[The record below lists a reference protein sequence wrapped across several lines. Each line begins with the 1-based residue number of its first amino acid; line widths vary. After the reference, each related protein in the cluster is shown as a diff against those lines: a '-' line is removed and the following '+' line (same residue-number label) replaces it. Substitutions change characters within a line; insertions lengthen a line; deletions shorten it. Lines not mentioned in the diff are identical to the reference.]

1 MALVVADRI
10 QETTATTGTGTYNLA
25 GAKTGFASFAAV
37 GDGNTTYY
45 ACTDDT
51 NFEVG
56 IGTFTASGTTLAR
69 TTILSSSNS
78 NNAVSWSAGDKDIFV
93 TLPSEKAVLE
103 DASNNV
109 AIGNNITVG
118 GTVDGRDLAADG
130 TKLDAI
136 EANATADQT
145 AAEIRTLVESA
156 SDSNVFTDADHTKLN
171 GIEPNATADQT
182 AAEIRTAVEAATD
195 SNVFTDA
202 DHTKLNG
209 IETSADVTDTA
220 NVTSAGALMDSEVQ
234 NLADVKNF
242 DASDYATAAQGT
254 LAANALPKSGGTM
267 SGDIDGN
274 GNKVLFANLYAQ
286 LSDLPSASTY
296 HGMFAHVHATGLA
309 YYAHGGAWIPLA
321 SLTGAAFTGAI
332 TTTSTFDGR
341 DVATDGTK
349 LDGIAASANN
359 YVHPNHSGEVT
370 STADGATVIADN
382 IVDEANLKVS
392 NSPTNGYFLSA
403 QSGNTGGLTWAAVSS
418 VGGATGV
425 DFNDNTK
432 ARFGTG
438 NDLEIYHDGSNS
450 YIDDSGTGRLYLR
463 GNDRVQIQKYTGEDM
478 ITCNADGSVNLYY
491 DNSKKFET
499 TSSGASISGT
509 CAVSNNI
516 TCSNTVTANTF
527 NATSD
532 ATLKTNIS
540 PIENPLSILK
550 KITGVSFDWKNNEG
564 SAEGVLA
571 QDVEQVLP
579 NAVNTDEEGKKS
591 VSYNN
596 LVGVLIE
603 AVKGQQEQINNLKD
617 RLSGLSS

>member
-25 GAKTGFASFAAV
+25 GAKTGFSSFAAV

-51 NFEVG
+51 DFEVG

-109 AIGNNITVG
+109 TTG
-118 GTVDGRDLAADG
+118 GTVNGRNLSTDG
-130 TKLDAI
+130 TKLDGI
-136 EANATADQT
+136 EDSATADQT
-145 AAEIRTLVESA
+145 KSDIEGLGIDLPAANLTGTIPAARLSTATTQAESDDSTKIATTAYVVDKITTLIGGAPSTLNDLNELA
-156 SDSNVFTDADHTKLN
+156 AAINDDANYNSTLTTALATKL
-171 GIEPNATADQT
+171 P
-182 AAEIRTAVEAATD
+182 
-195 SNVFTDA
+195 
-202 DHTKLNG
+202 L
-209 IETSADVTDTA
+209 
-220 NVTSAGALMDSEVQ
+220 
-234 NLADVKNF
+234 
-242 DASDYATAAQGT
+242 
-254 LAANALPKSGGTM
+254 SGGAM
-267 SGDIDGN
+267 
-274 GNKVLFANLYAQ
+274 
-286 LSDLPSASTY
+286 
-296 HGMFAHVHATGLA
+296 
-309 YYAHGGAWIPLA
+309 
-321 SLTGAAFTGAI
+321 TGAI
-332 TTTSTFDGR
+332 TTNSTFDGR

-392 NSPTNGYFLSA
+392 NTPTNGYFLSA
-403 QSGNTGGLTWAAVSS
+403 QSGNTGGLTWASPPAGYSNSDVDTHLNQSSASSGEYLQWNGSDYAWAAVSS
-418 VGGATGV
+418 GNP
-425 DFNDNTK
+425 FNQTLNT
-432 ARFGTG
+432 
-438 NDLEIYHDGSNS
+438 SNS
-450 YIDDSGTGRLYLR
+450 PTFSSLIVS
-463 GNDRVQIQKYTGEDM
+463 N
-478 ITCNADGSVNLYY
+478 NL
-491 DNSKKFET
+491 T
-499 TSSGASISGT
+499 
-509 CAVSNNI
+509 VSNNI
-516 TCSNTVTANTF
+516 TCNNTVTANTF

-532 ATLKTNIS
+532 ATLKTNIA
-540 PIENPLSILK
+540 PIENPLAILK
-550 KITGVSFDWKNNEG
+550 KITGVSFDWKDSKE

-603 AVKGQQEQINNLKD
+603 AVKGQQEQINNLKA
-617 RLSGLSS
+617 RLNGLSS

>member
-1 MALVVADRI
+1 MALIVVDRV
-10 QETTATTGTGTYNLA
+10 QETTNTTGTGTYTLA
-25 GAKTGFASFAAV
+25 GAKSGFASFAGV
-37 GDGNTTYY
+37 GNGNTTYY
-45 ACTDDT
+45 ACTDGT

-56 IGTFTASGTTLAR
+56 IGTYTASGTTLAR
-69 TTILSSSNS
+69 TTILTSSNS
-78 NNAVSWSAGDKDIFV
+78 NNPVSWSSGQKDIFV
-93 TLPSEKAVLE
+93 TLPAAKAMFE

-130 TKLDAI
+130 TKLDGI
-136 EANATADQT
+136 EASATADQT

-171 GIEPNATADQT
+171 GIEA
-182 AAEIRTAVEAATD
+182 
-195 SNVFTDA
+195 
-202 DHTKLNG
+202 
-209 IETSADVTDTA
+209 SADVTDST
-220 NVTSAGALMDSEVQ
+220 NVAAAGALMDSEVS
-234 NLADVKNF
+234 NLSDVKAF
-242 DASDYATAAQGT
+242 DAADYATAAQGT
-254 LAANALPKSGGTM
+254 LAGNALPKSGGTM

-332 TTTSTFDGR
+332 TTSSTFDGR
-341 DVATDGTK
+341 DVATDGAK

-370 STADGATVIADN
+370 SSADGATVIADN
-382 IVDEANLKVS
+382 VVDEANLKVS
-392 NSPTNGYFLSA
+392 NTPTNGYFLSA
-403 QSGNTGGLTWAAVSS
+403 QSGNTGGLTWATPPAGYSNSDVDSHLTTA
-418 VGGATGV
+418 GI
-425 DFNDNTK
+425 DFNDNVT

-438 NDLEIYHDGSNS
+438 HDLQIYHNGT
-450 YIDDSGTGRLYLR
+450 DSVIQEQVSTRRLLIAADEIVLR
-463 GNDRVQIQKYTGEDM
+463 KGDLSEDM
-478 ITCNADGSVNLYY
+478 ARFYKDGAVELYHN
-491 DNSKKFET
+491 NSKKFET
-499 TSSGASISGT
+499 TSSGATITGT
-509 CAVSNNI
+509 C
-516 TCSNTVTANTF
+516 TASVF

-532 ATLKTNIS
+532 ATLKTNIA

-603 AVKGQQEQINNLKD
+603 AVKGQQEQINKLKE
-617 RLSGLSS
+617 RLNGLSG

>member
-1 MALVVADRI
+1 MALIVVDRV
-10 QETTATTGTGTYNLA
+10 QETTNTTGTGTYTLA
-25 GAKTGFASFAAV
+25 GAKSGFASFAGV
-37 GDGNTTYY
+37 GNGNTTYY
-45 ACTDDT
+45 ACTDGT

-56 IGTFTASGTTLAR
+56 IGTYTASGTTLAR
-69 TTILSSSNS
+69 TTILTSSNS
-78 NNAVSWSAGDKDIFV
+78 NNPVSWSSGQKDIFV
-93 TLPSEKAVLE
+93 TLPAAKAMFE

-130 TKLDAI
+130 TKLDGI
-136 EANATADQT
+136 EASATADQT

-171 GIEPNATADQT
+171 GIEASATADQT
-182 AAEIRTAVEAATD
+182 DAEIRAAVEAASD

-209 IETSADVTDTA
+209 IEASADVTDTA

-234 NLADVKNF
+234 NLADVKAF

-341 DVATDGTK
+341 DVATDGAK

-392 NSPTNGYFLSA
+392 NTPTNGYFLSA
-403 QSGNTGGLTWAAVSS
+403 QSGNTGGLTWASVSLPNQS
-418 VGGATGV
+418 L
-425 DFNDNTK
+425 N
-432 ARFGTG
+432 
-438 NDLEIYHDGSNS
+438 
-450 YIDDSGTGRLYLR
+450 
-463 GNDRVQIQKYTGEDM
+463 
-478 ITCNADGSVNLYY
+478 
-491 DNSKKFET
+491 
-499 TSSGASISGT
+499 TSSAPTFASLI
-509 CAVSNNI
+509 VSNTI
-516 TCSNTVTANTF
+516 TANTF

-532 ATLKTNIS
+532 ATLKTNIA

-603 AVKGQQEQINNLKD
+603 AVKGQQDQINKLKD
-617 RLSGLSS
+617 RLNGLSS

>member
-1 MALVVADRI
+1 MALIVVDRV
-10 QETTATTGTGTYNLA
+10 QETTNTTGTGTYTLA
-25 GAKTGFASFAAV
+25 GAKSGFASFAGV
-37 GDGNTTYY
+37 GNGNTTYY
-45 ACTDDT
+45 ACTDGT

-56 IGTFTASGTTLAR
+56 IGTYTASGTTLAR
-69 TTILSSSNS
+69 TTILTSSNS
-78 NNAVSWSAGDKDIFV
+78 NNPVSWSSGQKDIFV
-93 TLPSEKAVLE
+93 TLPAAKAMFE

-130 TKLDAI
+130 TKLDGI
-136 EANATADQT
+136 EASATADQT

-171 GIEPNATADQT
+171 GIEA
-182 AAEIRTAVEAATD
+182 
-195 SNVFTDA
+195 
-202 DHTKLNG
+202 
-209 IETSADVTDTA
+209 SADVTDST
-220 NVTSAGALMDSEVQ
+220 NVAAAGALMDSEVS
-234 NLADVKNF
+234 NLSDVKAF
-242 DASDYATAAQGT
+242 DAADYATAAQGT
-254 LAANALPKSGGTM
+254 LAGNALPKSGGTM

-332 TTTSTFDGR
+332 TTSSTFDGR
-341 DVATDGTK
+341 DVATDGAK

-370 STADGATVIADN
+370 SSADGATVIADN
-382 IVDEANLKVS
+382 VVDEANLKVS
-392 NSPTNGYFLSA
+392 NTPTNGYFLSA
-403 QSGNTGGLTWAAVSS
+403 QSGNTGGLTWATPPAGYSNSDVDSHLTTA
-418 VGGATGV
+418 GI
-425 DFNDNTK
+425 DFNDNVT

-438 NDLEIYHDGSNS
+438 HDLQIYHNGT
-450 YIDDSGTGRLYLR
+450 DSVIQEQVSTRRLLIAADEIVLR
-463 GNDRVQIQKYTGEDM
+463 KGDLSEDM
-478 ITCNADGSVNLYY
+478 ARFYKDGAVELYHN
-491 DNSKKFET
+491 NSKKFET
-499 TSSGASISGT
+499 TSSGATITGT
-509 CAVSNNI
+509 C
-516 TCSNTVTANTF
+516 TASVF

-532 ATLKTNIS
+532 ATLKTNIA

-603 AVKGQQEQINNLKD
+603 AVKGQQDQINKLKD
-617 RLSGLSS
+617 RLNGLSS

>member
-1 MALVVADRI
+1 
-10 QETTATTGTGTYNLA
+10 
-25 GAKTGFASFAAV
+25 
-37 GDGNTTYY
+37 
-45 ACTDDT
+45 
-51 NFEVG
+51 
-56 IGTFTASGTTLAR
+56 
-69 TTILSSSNS
+69 
-78 NNAVSWSAGDKDIFV
+78 
-93 TLPSEKAVLE
+93 
-103 DASNNV
+103 
-109 AIGNNITVG
+109 
-118 GTVDGRDLAADG
+118 
-130 TKLDAI
+130 
-136 EANATADQT
+136 
-145 AAEIRTLVESA
+145 
-156 SDSNVFTDADHTKLN
+156 
-171 GIEPNATADQT
+171 
-182 AAEIRTAVEAATD
+182 
-195 SNVFTDA
+195 
-202 DHTKLNG
+202 
-209 IETSADVTDTA
+209 
-220 NVTSAGALMDSEVQ
+220 
-234 NLADVKNF
+234 
-242 DASDYATAAQGT
+242 
-254 LAANALPKSGGTM
+254 M

-309 YYAHGGAWIPLA
+309 YYAHAGAWIPLA
-321 SLTGAAFTGAI
+321 NSSAVAALTGAAFTGPI
-332 TTTSTFDGR
+332 TTNSTFDGR
-341 DVATDGTK
+341 DVATDGAK

-382 IVDEANLKVS
+382 VVDEANLKVS

-425 DFNDNTK
+425 DFNDNVK

-438 NDLEIYHDGSNS
+438 NDLEIYSG
-450 YIDDSGTGRLYLR
+450 GTGAKLHTNTGILEIE
-463 GNDRVQIQKYTGEDM
+463 GDSVQIWNGAASEALAKFTA
-478 ITCNADGSVNLYY
+478 NAGVELYY
-491 DNSKKFET
+491 DNVKKVET
-499 TSSGASISGT
+499 TSSGATITGT
-509 CAVSNNI
+509 CAVTNNI
-516 TCSNTVTANTF
+516 TCTNTVTANTF

-532 ATLKTNIS
+532 ATLKTNIA

-603 AVKGQQEQINNLKD
+603 AVKGQQDQINKLKD
-617 RLSGLSS
+617 RLNGLSS

>member
-1 MALVVADRI
+1 MALIVVDRV
-10 QETTATTGTGTYNLA
+10 QETTNTTGTGTYTLA
-25 GAKTGFASFAAV
+25 GAKTGFASFAGV

-45 ACTDDT
+45 ACTDGT

-56 IGTFTASGTTLAR
+56 IGTYTASGTTLAR
-69 TTILSSSNS
+69 TTILTSSNS
-78 NNAVSWSAGDKDIFV
+78 NNPVSWGSGEKDIFV
-93 TLPSEKAVLE
+93 TLPAAKAMFE

-118 GTVDGRDLAADG
+118 GTVDGRDLA
-130 TKLDAI
+130 
-136 EANATADQT
+136 
-145 AAEIRTLVESA
+145 
-156 SDSNVFTDADHTKLN
+156 ADHTKLN

-209 IETSADVTDTA
+209 IEASADVTDAA
-220 NVTSAGALMDSEVQ
+220 NVQAAGALMDSEVS
-234 NLADVKNF
+234 NLADVKAF
-242 DASDYATAAQGT
+242 DTADYATAAQGT
-254 LAANALPKSGGTM
+254 LANNALPKSGGTM

-341 DVATDGTK
+341 DVATDGAK
-349 LDGIAASANN
+349 LDGIAANANN

-382 IVDEANLKVS
+382 VVDEANLKVS

-450 YIDDSGTGRLYLR
+450 FISDQGTGQLTLL
-463 GNDRVQIQKYTGEDM
+463 GS
-478 ITCNADGSVNLYY
+478 NAIALNNAANTENMLVANENGSIDLYY

-499 TSSGASISGT
+499 TSSGATITGT
-509 CAVSNNI
+509 C
-516 TCSNTVTANTF
+516 TASVF

-532 ATLKTNIS
+532 ATLKTNIA
-540 PIENPLSILK
+540 PIENPLGILE
-550 KITGVSFDWKNNEG
+550 KITGVSFDWRDNEG

-579 NAVNTDEEGKKS
+579 NAVSTDEKGKKS

-603 AVKGQQEQINNLKD
+603 AVKGQQEQINKLKD
-617 RLSGLSS
+617 KLNGLSG

>member
-25 GAKTGFASFAAV
+25 GAKTGFASFAGV

-45 ACTDDT
+45 ACTDGT

-109 AIGNNITVG
+109 TTG
-118 GTVDGRDLAADG
+118 GTVNGRNLSTDG
-130 TKLDAI
+130 TKLDGI
-136 EANATADQT
+136 EDSATADQT
-145 AAEIRTLVESA
+145 AAEIRTLVES
-156 SDSNVFTDADHTKLN
+156 
-171 GIEPNATADQT
+171 
-182 AAEIRTAVEAATD
+182 ATD

-209 IETSADVTDTA
+209 IETSATA
-220 NVTSAGALMDSEVQ
+220 DQTKSDIEGLGIDLPAANLTGTIPAARLSTATTQAESDDSTKIATTAYVVDKITTLIGGAPSTLNDLNE
-234 NLADVKNF
+234 
-242 DASDYATAAQGT
+242 
-254 LAANALPKSGGTM
+254 LAAAINDDANYNSTLTTALATKLPLSGGAM
-267 SGDIDGN
+267 
-274 GNKVLFANLYAQ
+274 
-286 LSDLPSASTY
+286 
-296 HGMFAHVHATGLA
+296 
-309 YYAHGGAWIPLA
+309 
-321 SLTGAAFTGAI
+321 TGAI
-332 TTTSTFDGR
+332 TTNSTFDGR

-359 YVHPNHSGEVT
+359 YTHPNHSGEVT

-382 IVDEANLKVS
+382 VVDEANLKVS
-392 NSPTNGYFLSA
+392 NTPTNGYVLTA
-403 QSGNTGGLTWAAVSS
+403 QSGNTGGLTWAA
-418 VGGATGV
+418 GGGYADSDV
-425 DFNDNTK
+425 DTHLNQANAANGKYLGWNGSDYIWT
-432 ARFGTG
+432 T
-438 NDLEIYHDGSNS
+438 LYHSGSNAQFQQLTANS
-450 YIDDSGTGRLYLR
+450 TFNATSTANFSSTVNFN
-463 GNDRVQIQKYTGEDM
+463 GNLTYFDGNTI
-478 ITCNADGSVNLYY
+478 NAPYATLTANNLTVN
-491 DNSKKFET
+491 
-499 TSSGASISGT
+499 
-509 CAVSNNI
+509 NNI

-532 ATLKTNIS
+532 ATLKTNIA
-540 PIENPLSILK
+540 PIENPLAILK

-617 RLSGLSS
+617 RLNGLSS